1 MGARGVARRGS
12 LALALGVGLGWS
24 IGLACLRCRLDFARI
39 SACFGFDW
47 LLAQRC
53 LGGRGGR
60 GHDLAVGVGVRQGQR
75 VRRARLVGRLGLE
88 RLERAQRAPQLGH
101 GGTPVA
107 QQRVERA
114 RAIAVA
120 HQGKAEPAPAALAA
134 LGLQGEQLAL
144 DPIGAL
150 EPPGGDH
157 QAPRQQ
163 GLQRADRREIV
174 RQRVGHGL
182 ERTGVLVVQQD
193 ELFGAQAVLERVL
206 GGARLALRRFGPARL
221 GAIAPARFGARGRKG
236 DVHGVFLGCAA
247 RSPDDRPATSV
258 YCTIGINARRP
269 RACDQRVPH

>member
-114 RAIAVA
+114 RAIAVT
-120 HQGKAEPAPAALAA
+120 HQRQPEPAQAALVALVALVA
-134 LGLQGEQLAL
+134 LGPQGEQFPL
-144 DPIGAL
+144 DPVGPL

-157 QAPRQQ
+157 QAPGQKA
-163 GLQRADRREIV
+163 LQRADRREIV

-182 ERTGVLVVQQD
+182 ERCGILVVQQD
-193 ELFGAQAVLERVL
+193 ELFGAQAVPERVL
-206 GGARLALRRFGPARL
+206 CRARLALRRFGPARL

-236 DVHGVFLGCAA
+236 DVHGVFLG
-247 RSPDDRPATSV
+247 
-258 YCTIGINARRP
+258 
-269 RACDQRVPH
+269 